1 MNNRSGEMEILE
13 KSQREMLKTKTL
25 REMKNAF
32 GEFIG
37 RLDMDEE
44 RIFELEDI
52 TILSLKTEKQR
63 EQRLK
68 ETQDDIQGLW
78 DNDKRCNIYI
88 MGIPE
93 GGEKVREE
101 TAETIMIENPS
112 PYPLMSDRGKKK
124 IMLPI
129 KEQR

>member
-1 MNNRSGEMEILE
+1 
-13 KSQREMLKTKTL
+13 
-25 REMKNAF
+25 MKNAF

>member
-1 MNNRSGEMEILE
+1 MEILE

-44 RIFELEDI
+44 RIFELDSISTE
-52 TILSLKTEKQR
+52 SSKTKKK

-68 ETQDDIQGLW
+68 
-78 DNDKRCNIYI
+78 KRMSKFCKSYI
-88 MGIPE
+88 
-93 GGEKVREE
+93 
-101 TAETIMIENPS
+101 TYT
-112 PYPLMSDRGKKK
+112 
-124 IMLPI
+124 
-129 KEQR
+129 

>member
-1 MNNRSGEMEILE
+1 MEILE

-25 REMKNAF
+25 TEMKNAF

-37 RLDMDEE
+37 RLDVAEE

-52 TILSLKTEKQR
+52 TIISLKTEKQR

-78 DNDKRCNIYI
+78 DNDKGCNIYI
-88 MGIPE
+88 MGTSE
-93 GGEKVREE
+93 GEKR
-101 TAETIMIENPS
+101 
-112 PYPLMSDRGKKK
+112 K
-124 IMLPI
+124 
-129 KEQR
+129 

>member
-25 REMKNAF
+25 TEMKNAF

-37 RLDMDEE
+37 RLDVAEE
-44 RIFELEDI
+44 RISELEDI
-52 TILSLKTEKQR
+52 TIVSLKTEKQR
-63 EQRLK
+63 EQTLK

-88 MGIPE
+88 MG
-93 GGEKVREE
+93 
-101 TAETIMIENPS
+101 T
-112 PYPLMSDRGKKK
+112 
-124 IMLPI
+124 
-129 KEQR
+129 

>member
-1 MNNRSGEMEILE
+1 M
-13 KSQREMLKTKTL
+13 
-25 REMKNAF
+25 A
-32 GEFIG
+32 
-37 RLDMDEE
+37 EE

-93 GGEKVREE
+93 GEE
-101 TAETIMIENPS
+101 RSRKRKNI
-112 PYPLMSDRGKKK
+112 
-124 IMLPI
+124 
-129 KEQR
+129 